1 MQIQKRIILGCIFL
15 WIQKKQKK
23 FMFLG
28 AFNDFI
34 PSEENRMSYDEN
46 AKNTLP
52 NLFETR
58 FYNYI
63 LATKRCN
70 NFIDLGEINGNF
82 WQTENLYQAF
92 LYYAPFD
99 RNYDGLIGY
108 SETRKDKFV

>member
-1 MQIQKRIILGCIFL
+1 MGVFFFGFRKTEKEIYV
-15 WIQKKQKK
+15 
-23 FMFLG
+23 LG

-34 PSEENRMSYDEN
+34 PSEENKMFYDEN
-46 AKNTLP
+46 AKKNILP

-63 LATKRCN
+63 LATKDATG
-70 NFIDLGEINGNF
+70 FIDLGEINGNF

-108 SETRKDKFV
+108 ETRKDKFV